1 MQNTL
6 SRYVFHL
13 LEARKNLLIMGFSF
27 IIGGTLYF
35 FREGFN
41 PSGNRFIA
49 FVKDARVTGPGV
61 TKARTEGFSMTLD
74 GKDIRYFYREPS
86 HHFWLK
92 DEEIIDNPPE
102 KQ

>member
-1 MQNTL
+1 
-6 SRYVFHL
+6 
-13 LEARKNLLIMGFSF
+13 MGFSF

-49 FVKDARVTGPGV
+49 FVKDARVTSPGV

-86 HHFWLK
+86 HHFWLN
-92 DEEIIDNPPE
+92 DEEISDNPPE